1 MTIRPA
7 VFQRQA
13 HVFTSTSFVLS
24 TENTWNCRRSFQE
37 SRDGYFLCFTFPSTF
52 QQSFSCLCTTPLLS
66 WEPGD
71 QNPWLD
77 HGSFWGLCVFR
88 STFGTRTA
96 SHNTALSLV
105 GVFWPGVENFSSIYT
120 YLAMHWILSLF
131 QPRPLW
137 QPNLAMM
144 SITVNDVP
152 IAKLLVKVWH
162 GSIVPFWLVTTSDY
176 HSLKN
181 CDHEVSSCDPAA
193 HPLPHRKRGLNIY
206 YFSK

>member
-1 MTIRPA
+1 MAIRPA
-7 VFQRQA
+7 VFQREA

-37 SRDGYFLCFTFPSTF
+37 SRDGDFLCFKFASTF

-71 QNPWLD
+71 LNPWLD
-77 HGSFWGLCVFR
+77 RGSVWGLCVFR
-88 STFGTRTA
+88 STFGTHTA

-105 GVFWPGVENFSSIYT
+105 GTFWLVVESFSSIYT
-120 YLAMHWILSLF
+120 YLAMQWILSLF
-131 QPRPLW
+131 QPRIPW

-152 IAKLLVKVWH
+152 TAKLLVKVWH
-162 GSIVPFWLVTTSDY
+162 KSIVPFW
-176 HSLKN
+176 
-181 CDHEVSSCDPAA
+181 
-193 HPLPHRKRGLNIY
+193 
-206 YFSK
+206 